1 MHASF
6 VVVPLLV
13 CSLLLY
19 KVQTSPLK
27 TLLHSDTHTYTI
39 TKYQMAE
46 PVLDSVHVNGEYVTK
61 MVSDSLPANGG
72 HGKYSYSKNSYYQV
86 CATLLV
92 YPIKGKNYK

>member
-1 MHASF
+1 M
-6 VVVPLLV
+6 VVALLV
-13 CSLLLY
+13 PSKPCY
-19 KVQTSPLK
+19 TQT
-27 TLLHSDTHTYTI
+27 HTHTYTI

-46 PVLDSVHVNGEYVTK
+46 PVLDSVHANGEYVTK